1 MSVTNEK
8 LRILHIIYDDC
19 NNPWLGGGGARR
31 TFEIYK
37 RFPAH
42 CEITILTAHY
52 KGAARVERCGNILYK
67 RLGLSF
73 SYPISRITFTFDVAR
88 HIRRTPHDVIVEDYS
103 AFSPCFSFFFTKKP
117 VIGSFQNLHSQKAA
131 KGKGFLK
138 ALGADLFDSI
148 ALFNFRNITPVSPN
162 LASIIN
168 KRARFKD
175 NIKFIGVGIDQSLFA
190 VDRSAQSSES
200 SILYIGRIEL
210 FQKGIDTLLNA
221 YERLSPRPKLVFAGS
236 GIDLDKLKEMIRER
250 GMEKTVKIL
259 GRFSNEEKLDLLKN
273 ATILVMPSR
282 FEGYPVVPLEAM
294 ASGVAFIGTDI
305 PGTSDITGGQAILVP
320 PENDEELAIGMH
332 SLLTNS
338 KSREEMEQ
346 KGKAYARKFEWASIS
361 KQYYDFIIHSIEVET
376 HHSS

>member
-1 MSVTNEK
+1 
-8 LRILHIIYDDC
+8 
-19 NNPWLGGGGARR
+19 
-31 TFEIYK
+31 
-37 RFPAH
+37 
-42 CEITILTAHY
+42 LT
-52 KGAARVERCGNILYK
+52 
-67 RLGLSF
+67 S
-73 SYPISRITFTFDVAR
+73 
-88 HIRRTPHDVIVEDYS
+88 
-103 AFSPCFSFFFTKKP
+103 
-117 VIGSFQNLHSQKAA
+117 
-131 KGKGFLK
+131 
-138 ALGADLFDSI
+138 
-148 ALFNFRNITPVSPN
+148 
-162 LASIIN
+162 
-168 KRARFKD
+168 
-175 NIKFIGVGIDQSLFA
+175 
-190 VDRSAQSSES
+190 
-200 SILYIGRIEL
+200 
-210 FQKGIDTLLNA
+210 
-221 YERLSPRPKLVFAGS
+221 RPKLVFAGS

-361 KQYYDFIIHSIEVET
+361 KQFYDFIIHSIEVET